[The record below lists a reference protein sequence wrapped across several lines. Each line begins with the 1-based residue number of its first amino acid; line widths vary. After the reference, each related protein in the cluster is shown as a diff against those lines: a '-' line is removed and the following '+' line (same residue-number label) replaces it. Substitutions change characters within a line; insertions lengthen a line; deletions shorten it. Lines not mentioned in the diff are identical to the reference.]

1 MRHRVKGKGLSR
13 TAAHRKATFRALT
26 KALVKEHRIVT
37 TVTKAKELRRF
48 VEPLITRSKEDN
60 NLNRKVVFAALQ
72 DKETVKSL
80 FAEVGPAAGE
90 RPGGYTRVIKIGHR
104 QGDGAEMAV
113 IELVDFNDVQPE
125 GKETKKKKTRR
136 AGKAATKKAETPST
150 VEETTVVSEESPSA
164 DTEATAEKVDASALA
179 TEATSEA
186 EEITD
191 ESGEEKAE
199 EDSDEE
205 QK

>member
-48 VEPLITRSKEDN
+48 IEPLITRSKDDN
-60 NLNRKVVFAALQ
+60 NLNRKIVFAALQ

-80 FAEVGPAAGE
+80 FAEVGPAAGD

-113 IELVDFNDVQPE
+113 IELVDFNDLQPE

-136 AGKAATKKAETPST
+136 AGRSTAKKTTESTDAEDAAV
-150 VEETTVVSEESPSA
+150 VEEVEEVVVNTEEAADAEDTIEAIEDSA
-164 DTEATAEKVDASALA
+164 EDAPEKG
-179 TEATSEA
+179 
-186 EEITD
+186 
-191 ESGEEKAE
+191 SGEE
-199 EDSDEE
+199 

>member
-60 NLNRKVVFAALQ
+60 NLNRKVVFSALQ
-72 DKETVKSL
+72 DKETIKSL
-80 FAEVGPAAGE
+80 FTEVGPAVGD

-113 IELVDFNDVQPE
+113 IELVDFNNVQPE

-136 AGKAATKKAETPST
+136 AGKSSTKKATSSAAVKEVTVDNKAENAVEAVENTGKPDST
-150 VEETTVVSEESPSA
+150 TEGV
-164 DTEATAEKVDASALA
+164 EATGETVDMNHNSLGESTEKDTNEV
-179 TEATSEA
+179 
-186 EEITD
+186 
-191 ESGEEKAE
+191 
-199 EDSDEE
+199 
-205 QK
+205 

>member
-13 TAAHRKATFRALT
+13 TPAHRKATFRALT

-60 NLNRKVVFAALQ
+60 NLNRKEVFSALQ

-80 FAEVGPAAGE
+80 FAEVGPAAGD

-125 GKETKKKKTRR
+125 AKETKKKKTRR
-136 AGKAATKKAETPST
+136 AGKSSTKKATAPAAI
-150 VEETTVVSEESPSA
+150 EEVA
-164 DTEATAEKVDASALA
+164 VDN
-179 TEATSEA
+179 EA
-186 EEITD
+186 ENVVEPIENAS
-191 ESGEEKAE
+191 ESNSVTESTKNIIETLEMNDDSAGEFSQK
-199 EDSDEE
+199 DSDEE
-205 QK
+205 

>member
-13 TAAHRKATFRALT
+13 TAAHRKATFRSLT
-26 KALVKEHRIVT
+26 KALVREHRIVT

-60 NLNRKVVFAALQ
+60 NLNRKVVFSALQ

-80 FAEVGPAAGE
+80 FTEVGPAVGN

-113 IELVDFNDVQPE
+113 IELFDFNDVQPE

-136 AGKAATKKAETPST
+136 AGKSSTKKATASAA
-150 VEETTVVSEESPSA
+150 VEGVAVDNEAKNAVEVVENTNEPDNA
-164 DTEATAEKVDASALA
+164 TEGAEATAETVDMNHDSLG
-179 TEATSEA
+179 ESSEKDPN
-186 EEITD
+186 EE
-191 ESGEEKAE
+191 
-199 EDSDEE
+199 
-205 QK
+205 

>member
-60 NLNRKVVFAALQ
+60 NLNRKVVFSALQ
-72 DKETVKSL
+72 DKETIKSL
-80 FAEVGPAAGE
+80 FTEVGPAVGD

-113 IELVDFNDVQPE
+113 IELVDFNNVQPE

-136 AGKAATKKAETPST
+136 AGKSSTKKATSSAAVKEVTVDNKAENAVEALENTGKPDST
-150 VEETTVVSEESPSA
+150 TEGV
-164 DTEATAEKVDASALA
+164 EATGETVDMNHNILGESTEKDTNEV
-179 TEATSEA
+179 
-186 EEITD
+186 
-191 ESGEEKAE
+191 
-199 EDSDEE
+199 
-205 QK
+205 

>member
-1 MRHRVKGKGLSR
+1 MCEIG
-13 TAAHRKATFRALT
+13 AAA
-26 KALVKEHRIVT
+26 V
-37 TVTKAKELRRF
+37 
-48 VEPLITRSKEDN
+48 
-60 NLNRKVVFAALQ
+60 
-72 DKETVKSL
+72 
-80 FAEVGPAAGE
+80 E

-125 GKETKKKKTRR
+125 GKETKKKKTLR
-136 AGKAATKKAETPST
+136 AGKVATKKAEVPST
-150 VEETTVVSEESPSA
+150 LEEATVISEESTSD
-164 DTEATAEKVDASALA
+164 DTEASEEQVDVSA
-179 TEATSEA
+179 EATSEA

-191 ESGEEKAE
+191 ESGDEKTE

>member
-13 TAAHRKATFRALT
+13 TTAHRKATFRSLT
-26 KALVKEHRIVT
+26 KALVREHRIVT

-60 NLNRKVVFAALQ
+60 NLNRKVVFSALQ

-80 FAEVGPAAGE
+80 FTEVGPAVGN

-125 GKETKKKKTRR
+125 GKEAKKKKTRR
-136 AGKAATKKAETPST
+136 AGKSSTKKATASAAVQGVAVDNEAKNAVEVVENTNEPDSATEGAEAT
-150 VEETTVVSEESPSA
+150 VETVDMNHDSLGESSEKDPN
-164 DTEATAEKVDASALA
+164 
-179 TEATSEA
+179 
-186 EEITD
+186 EE
-191 ESGEEKAE
+191 
-199 EDSDEE
+199 
-205 QK
+205 

>member
-48 VEPLITRSKEDN
+48 IEPLITRSKEDN
-60 NLNRKVVFAALQ
+60 NLNRKIVFAALQ

-80 FAEVGPAAGE
+80 FAEVGPAAGD

-113 IELVDFNDVQPE
+113 IELVDFNDIQPE

-136 AGKAATKKAETPST
+136 AGRSSAKKTTAPAVAEEAAV
-150 VEETTVVSEESPSA
+150 VEEVEEVVESTEEAAEVEDTIEVSEDS
-164 DTEATAEKVDASALA
+164 
-179 TEATSEA
+179 A
-186 EEITD
+186 EEAPEQD
-191 ESGEEKAE
+191 SSEEEK
-199 EDSDEE
+199 
-205 QK
+205 

>member
-13 TAAHRKATFRALT
+13 TAAHRKATFRSLT
-26 KALVKEHRIVT
+26 KALVREHRIVT

-60 NLNRKVVFAALQ
+60 NLNRKVVFSALQ

-80 FAEVGPAAGE
+80 FTEVGPAAGN

-136 AGKAATKKAETPST
+136 AGKSSTKKATASAAAEGVAVDNEAKNA
-150 VEETTVVSEESPSA
+150 VEVVENTNEPDSA
-164 DTEATAEKVDASALA
+164 TEGAEATAETVDMNHDSLG
-179 TEATSEA
+179 ESSEKDPN
-186 EEITD
+186 EE
-191 ESGEEKAE
+191 
-199 EDSDEE
+199 
-205 QK
+205 

>member
-13 TAAHRKATFRALT
+13 TTAHRKATFRSLT
-26 KALVKEHRIVT
+26 KALVREHRIVT

-60 NLNRKVVFAALQ
+60 NLNRKVVFSALQ

-80 FAEVGPAAGE
+80 FTEVGPAVGN

-125 GKETKKKKTRR
+125 GKEAKKKKTRR
-136 AGKAATKKAETPST
+136 AGKSSTKKATASAA
-150 VEETTVVSEESPSA
+150 VEGVSVDNEIKNAVEVVENTNELDSA
-164 DTEATAEKVDASALA
+164 TEGAEATAETVDMNHDSL
-179 TEATSEA
+179 
-186 EEITD
+186 D
-191 ESGEEKAE
+191 ESSEKDPNEE
-199 EDSDEE
+199 
-205 QK
+205 

>member
-48 VEPLITRSKEDN
+48 IEPLITRSKDDN
-60 NLNRKVVFAALQ
+60 NLNRKIVFAALQ
-72 DKETVKSL
+72 DKESVKSL
-80 FAEVGPAAGE
+80 FAEVGPAAGD

-113 IELVDFNDVQPE
+113 IELVDFNDIQPE

-136 AGKAATKKAETPST
+136 AGRSTAKKTTEST
-150 VEETTVVSEESPSA
+150 VAEDAAVVEEVEEVVVNTEVAADVENTIEAIEDSA
-164 DTEATAEKVDASALA
+164 EDAPEKG
-179 TEATSEA
+179 
-186 EEITD
+186 
-191 ESGEEKAE
+191 SGEE
-199 EDSDEE
+199 

>member
-48 VEPLITRSKEDN
+48 IEPLITRSKDDN
-60 NLNRKVVFAALQ
+60 NLNRKIVFAALQ
-72 DKETVKSL
+72 DKETVQSL
-80 FAEVGPAAGE
+80 FAEVGPAAGD

-113 IELVDFNDVQPE
+113 IELVDFNDIQPE

-136 AGKAATKKAETPST
+136 AGRSTAKKTTESTDAEDAAV
-150 VEETTVVSEESPSA
+150 VEEVEEVVVNTEEAADAEDTIEAIEDSA
-164 DTEATAEKVDASALA
+164 EDAPEKG
-179 TEATSEA
+179 
-186 EEITD
+186 
-191 ESGEEKAE
+191 SGEE
-199 EDSDEE
+199 

>member
-48 VEPLITRSKEDN
+48 IEPLITRSKDDN
-60 NLNRKVVFAALQ
+60 NLNRKIVFAALQ

-80 FAEVGPAAGE
+80 FAEVGPAAGN

-113 IELVDFNDVQPE
+113 IELVDFNDIQPE

-136 AGKAATKKAETPST
+136 AGRSTAKKTTEST
-150 VEETTVVSEESPSA
+150 VAEDAAVVEEVEEVVVNTEEAADAEDTIEAIEDSA
-164 DTEATAEKVDASALA
+164 EDAPEKG
-179 TEATSEA
+179 
-186 EEITD
+186 
-191 ESGEEKAE
+191 SGEE
-199 EDSDEE
+199 

>member
-48 VEPLITRSKEDN
+48 IEPLITRSKDDN
-60 NLNRKVVFAALQ
+60 NLNRKIVFAALQ

-80 FAEVGPAAGE
+80 FAEVGPAAGD

-113 IELVDFNDVQPE
+113 IELVDFNDIQPE

-136 AGKAATKKAETPST
+136 AGRSTAKKTTEST
-150 VEETTVVSEESPSA
+150 VAEDAAVVEEVEEVVVNTEEAADAEDTIEAIENSA
-164 DTEATAEKVDASALA
+164 EDAS
-179 TEATSEA
+179 EKG
-186 EEITD
+186 
-191 ESGEEKAE
+191 SGEE
-199 EDSDEE
+199 

>member
-37 TVTKAKELRRF
+37 TVSKAKELRRF
-48 VEPLITRSKEDN
+48 IEPLITRSKDDN
-60 NLNRKVVFAALQ
+60 NLNRKIVFAALQ

-80 FAEVGPAAGE
+80 FAEVGPAAGD

-113 IELVDFNDVQPE
+113 IELVDFNDIQPE

-136 AGKAATKKAETPST
+136 AGRSTAKKTTEST
-150 VEETTVVSEESPSA
+150 VAEDAAVVEEVEEVVVNTEEAADAEDTIEAIEDSA
-164 DTEATAEKVDASALA
+164 EDAPEKG
-179 TEATSEA
+179 
-186 EEITD
+186 
-191 ESGEEKAE
+191 SGEE
-199 EDSDEE
+199 

>member
-60 NLNRKVVFAALQ
+60 NLNRKVVFSALQ
-72 DKETVKSL
+72 DKETIKSL
-80 FAEVGPAAGE
+80 FTEVGPAVGD

-113 IELVDFNDVQPE
+113 IELVDFNNVQPE

-136 AGKAATKKAETPST
+136 AGKSSTKKATSSAAVKEVTVDNKAENAVEAVENTGKPDST
-150 VEETTVVSEESPSA
+150 TEGV
-164 DTEATAEKVDASALA
+164 EATGETADMNHNSLGESTEKDTNEV
-179 TEATSEA
+179 
-186 EEITD
+186 
-191 ESGEEKAE
+191 
-199 EDSDEE
+199 
-205 QK
+205 

>member
-48 VEPLITRSKEDN
+48 IEPLITRSKEDN
-60 NLNRKVVFAALQ
+60 NLNRKIVFAALQ

-80 FAEVGPAAGE
+80 FAEVGPAAGD

-113 IELVDFNDVQPE
+113 IELVDFNDIQPE

-136 AGKAATKKAETPST
+136 AGRSSAKKTTAPAVAEEAAV
-150 VEETTVVSEESPSA
+150 VEEVEEVVVSTEEA
-164 DTEATAEKVDASALA
+164 AEVEDTIEA
-179 TEATSEA
+179 SEDSA
-186 EEITD
+186 EEAPEQD
-191 ESGEEKAE
+191 SGEEEK
-199 EDSDEE
+199 
-205 QK
+205 

>member
-26 KALVKEHRIVT
+26 KSLVKEHRIVT

-48 VEPLITRSKEDN
+48 IEPLITRSKEDN
-60 NLNRKVVFAALQ
+60 NLNRKIVFAALQ

-80 FAEVGPAAGE
+80 FAEVGPAAGD

-113 IELVDFNDVQPE
+113 IELVDFNDIQPE

-136 AGKAATKKAETPST
+136 AGRSSAKKTTAPAVAEEAAV
-150 VEETTVVSEESPSA
+150 VEEVEEVVESTEEAAEVEDTIEASEDS
-164 DTEATAEKVDASALA
+164 
-179 TEATSEA
+179 A
-186 EEITD
+186 EEAPEQD
-191 ESGEEKAE
+191 SGEEEK
-199 EDSDEE
+199 
-205 QK
+205 

>member
-72 DKETVKSL
+72 DKETVKTL
-80 FAEVGPAAGE
+80 FAEIGPAAGE

-136 AGKAATKKAETPST
+136 AGKSATKKAEAPST
-150 VEETTVVSEESPSA
+150 LEEATVISEEITSD
-164 DTEATAEKVDASALA
+164 DTEALEEQVDVSAVAAEV
-179 TEATSEA
+179 TSEA

-191 ESGEEKAE
+191 ESGEEKTE
-199 EDSDEE
+199 EDSGEE

>member
-48 VEPLITRSKEDN
+48 IEPLITRSKDDN
-60 NLNRKVVFAALQ
+60 NLNRKIVFAALQ

-80 FAEVGPAAGE
+80 FAEVGPAAGD

-113 IELVDFNDVQPE
+113 IELVDFNDIQPE

-136 AGKAATKKAETPST
+136 AGRSTAKKTTESTDAEDAAV
-150 VEETTVVSEESPSA
+150 VEEVEEVVVNTEEAADAEDTIEAIEDSA
-164 DTEATAEKVDASALA
+164 EDAPEKG
-179 TEATSEA
+179 
-186 EEITD
+186 
-191 ESGEEKAE
+191 SGEE
-199 EDSDEE
+199 

>member
-13 TAAHRKATFRALT
+13 TTAHRKATFRSLT
-26 KALVKEHRIVT
+26 KALVREHRIVT

-60 NLNRKVVFAALQ
+60 NLNRKVVFSALQ

-80 FAEVGPAAGE
+80 FTEVGPAVGN

-125 GKETKKKKTRR
+125 GKEAKKKKTRR
-136 AGKAATKKAETPST
+136 AGKSSTKKATASAAVQGVAVDNEAKNAVEVVENTNEPDSATEGAEAT
-150 VEETTVVSEESPSA
+150 VETVDMNHDSLGESSEKDPN
-164 DTEATAEKVDASALA
+164 
-179 TEATSEA
+179 
-186 EEITD
+186 
-191 ESGEEKAE
+191 
-199 EDSDEE
+199 
-205 QK
+205 

>member
-48 VEPLITRSKEDN
+48 IEPLITRSKDDN
-60 NLNRKVVFAALQ
+60 NLNRKIVFAALQ

-80 FAEVGPAAGE
+80 FAEVGPAAGD

-113 IELVDFNDVQPE
+113 IELVDFNDIQPE

-136 AGKAATKKAETPST
+136 AGRSTAKKTTEST
-150 VEETTVVSEESPSA
+150 VAEDAAVVEEVEEVVVNTEEASDAEDTIEAIEDSA
-164 DTEATAEKVDASALA
+164 EDAPEKG
-179 TEATSEA
+179 
-186 EEITD
+186 
-191 ESGEEKAE
+191 SGEE
-199 EDSDEE
+199 

>member
-13 TAAHRKATFRALT
+13 TTAHRKATFRSLT
-26 KALVKEHRIVT
+26 KALVREHRIVT

-60 NLNRKVVFAALQ
+60 NLNRKVVFSALQ

-80 FAEVGPAAGE
+80 FTEVGPAVGN

-136 AGKAATKKAETPST
+136 AGKSSTKKATSSAAVQGVAIDNEANNAVKVVENTNEPDSATEGAEAT
-150 VEETTVVSEESPSA
+150 VETVDMNHDSLGESSEKDPN
-164 DTEATAEKVDASALA
+164 
-179 TEATSEA
+179 
-186 EEITD
+186 
-191 ESGEEKAE
+191 
-199 EDSDEE
+199 
-205 QK
+205 

>member
-37 TVTKAKELRRF
+37 TVSKAKELRRF
-48 VEPLITRSKEDN
+48 IEPLITRSKDDN
-60 NLNRKVVFAALQ
+60 NLNRKIVFAALQ

-80 FAEVGPAAGE
+80 FAEVGPAAGD

-113 IELVDFNDVQPE
+113 IELVDFNDIQPE

-136 AGKAATKKAETPST
+136 AGRSTAKKTTEST
-150 VEETTVVSEESPSA
+150 VAEDAAVVEEVEEVVVNTE
-164 DTEATAEKVDASALA
+164 EATDAEDTIEAIEDSAEDAPEKS
-179 TEATSEA
+179 
-186 EEITD
+186 
-191 ESGEEKAE
+191 SGEE
-199 EDSDEE
+199 

>member
-125 GKETKKKKTRR
+125 GKETKKKKC
-136 AGKAATKKAETPST
+136 PS
-150 VEETTVVSEESPSA
+150 
-164 DTEATAEKVDASALA
+164 
-179 TEATSEA
+179 
-186 EEITD
+186 
-191 ESGEEKAE
+191 
-199 EDSDEE
+199 
-205 QK
+205 QKNGC

>member
-13 TAAHRKATFRALT
+13 TTAHRKATFRSLT
-26 KALVKEHRIVT
+26 KALVREHRIVT

-60 NLNRKVVFAALQ
+60 NLNRKVVFSALQ

-80 FAEVGPAAGE
+80 FTEVGPAVGN

-125 GKETKKKKTRR
+125 GKEAKKKKTRR
-136 AGKAATKKAETPST
+136 AGKSSTKKATSSAAVQGVAIDNEANNAVKVVENTNEPDSATEGAEAT
-150 VEETTVVSEESPSA
+150 VETVDMNHDSLGESSEKDPN
-164 DTEATAEKVDASALA
+164 
-179 TEATSEA
+179 
-186 EEITD
+186 
-191 ESGEEKAE
+191 
-199 EDSDEE
+199 
-205 QK
+205 

>member
-60 NLNRKVVFAALQ
+60 NLNRKVVFSALQ
-72 DKETVKSL
+72 DKETIKSL
-80 FAEVGPAAGE
+80 FTEVGPAVGD

-113 IELVDFNDVQPE
+113 IELVDFNNVQRE

-136 AGKAATKKAETPST
+136 AGKSSAKKATASAAVEEVAVDNEAENT
-150 VEETTVVSEESPSA
+150 VEVVENTDEPDSA
-164 DTEATAEKVDASALA
+164 TERAEATAETVDMNHDSPG
-179 TEATSEA
+179 
-186 EEITD
+186 
-191 ESGEEKAE
+191 ES
-199 EDSDEE
+199 S
-205 QK
+205 

>member
-136 AGKAATKKAETPST
+136 AGKVATKKAEAPST
-150 VEETTVVSEESPSA
+150 VEEATVVSEESPSA
-164 DTEATAEKVDASALA
+164 DTEATAEQVDASAVA
-179 TEATSEA
+179 TETTSEA

-191 ESGEEKAE
+191 ESGEEKTE

>member
-26 KALVKEHRIVT
+26 KALVKEHRITT

-60 NLNRKVVFAALQ
+60 NLNRKVVFSALQ

-80 FAEVGPAAGE
+80 FAEVGPAAGD

-136 AGKAATKKAETPST
+136 AGKSSTKKATAPVAVKEAAVDNQTENT
-150 VEETTVVSEESPSA
+150 IEVVENTNDPDNAIEGVEV
-164 DTEATAEKVDASALA
+164 TAETVDMNDKSAG
-179 TEATSEA
+179 
-186 EEITD
+186 
-191 ESGEEKAE
+191 ESSE
-199 EDSDEE
+199 EDSNEE
-205 QK
+205 

>member
-13 TAAHRKATFRALT
+13 TTAHRKATFRSLT
-26 KALVKEHRIVT
+26 KALVREHRIVT

-60 NLNRKVVFAALQ
+60 NLNRKVVFSALQ

-80 FAEVGPAAGE
+80 FTEVGPAVGN

-125 GKETKKKKTRR
+125 GKEAKKKKTRR
-136 AGKAATKKAETPST
+136 AGKSSTKKATASAAVQGVAVDNEAKNAVEVVENTNEPDSATEGAEAT
-150 VEETTVVSEESPSA
+150 VETVDMNHDSLGESSE
-164 DTEATAEKVDASALA
+164 K
-179 TEATSEA
+179 
-186 EEITD
+186 
-191 ESGEEKAE
+191 
-199 EDSDEE
+199 DSN
-205 QK
+205 

>member
-26 KALVKEHRIVT
+26 KALIKEHRIVT

-72 DKETVKSL
+72 DKVTVKSL
-80 FAEVGPAAGE
+80 FDEIGPAAGE

-136 AGKAATKKAETPST
+136 AGKAATKKAEEPST
-150 VEETTVVSEESPSA
+150 VEEATVVSEESTSD
-164 DTEATAEKVDASALA
+164 DTEASEEQVDVSAVA

-191 ESGEEKAE
+191 ESGEEKTE
-199 EDSDEE
+199 
-205 QK
+205 

>member
-13 TAAHRKATFRALT
+13 TAAHRKATFRSLT
-26 KALVKEHRIVT
+26 KALVREHRIVT

-60 NLNRKVVFAALQ
+60 NLNRKVVFSALQ

-80 FAEVGPAAGE
+80 FTEVGPAVGN

-136 AGKAATKKAETPST
+136 AGKSSTKKATASAAVQGVAVDNEAKNAVEVVENTNEPDSATEGAEAT
-150 VEETTVVSEESPSA
+150 VETVDMNHDSLGESSEKDPN
-164 DTEATAEKVDASALA
+164 
-179 TEATSEA
+179 
-186 EEITD
+186 EE
-191 ESGEEKAE
+191 
-199 EDSDEE
+199 
-205 QK
+205 